1 MTCKTQFFG
10 KLRRDLRVTLT
21 PTLMA
26 AGSLLAIL
34 VFTAFIA
41 DPRAA
46 AQTETVLHNVS
57 TTTQT
62 TNSGLVRDSAGN
74 LYGTSQTDGAY
85 GYGTVFELSP
95 PAAGGTVWTTK
106 TIHVF
111 GTLAGDGQYPSSAN
125 LIFDSAGNLYGTT
138 NQGGAFGGGT
148 VFELTLQPAGGWAEK
163 ILYRFGTTGTGPIYP
178 DSVVFDG
185 AGNLYGTAGG
195 GLYGN
200 GTVFELSPKTGGGW
214 AVKTLHNFGAGPK
227 DGIDPNA
234 GLIIDGAGN
243 IYGTTFMG
251 GAHTASA
258 VGGTVFELSPPAA
271 GRTYWLETILHSFG
285 VGVNVPAGDGWD
297 PIGGVVMDG
306 AGNLYGTTYNGGIY
320 DAANTGGTVFELSPT
335 AGGGWTETILHNF
348 SENNV
353 DGFWPCSSL
362 TLDSAGNLYGT
373 ASAGGSKVNSPVY
386 LYGVAFELSPPAAAG
401 TTWTETILHPFGAG
415 KDGQYPTSN
424 LIFDSEGNLFGTTNR
439 GGTLGGGVV
448 FEVTP

>member
-1 MTCKTQFFG
+1 MSFTS
-10 KLRRDLRVTLT
+10 KLSHSVVTILI
-21 PTLMA
+21 LALSA
-26 AGSLLAIL
+26 A
-34 VFTAFIA
+34 TT
-41 DPRAA
+41 RAA
-46 AQTETVLHNVS
+46 AQTETVLHNFDTAS
-57 TTTQT
+57 QT

-74 LYGTSQTDGAY
+74 LYGTSQNGGLY
-85 GYGTVFELSP
+85 GFGTVFELSP
-95 PAAGGTVWTTK
+95 PAVGSTVWATK

-111 GTLAGDGQYPSSAN
+111 GTSTTDGQYPSSPN
-125 LIFDSAGNLYGTT
+125 LILDSSGNLYGTT
-138 NQGGAFGGGT
+138 NQGGTFGGGT

-163 ILYRFGTTGTGPIYP
+163 ILYRFGTTGTGPIFP

-195 GLYGN
+195 GLYGY

-227 DGIDPNA
+227 DGIDPNG
-234 GLIIDGAGN
+234 GLILDGAGN

-271 GRTYWLETILHSFG
+271 GRTYWAETILHSFG
-285 VGVNVPAGDGWD
+285 VGVDVPPGDGWD
-297 PIGGVVMDG
+297 PVGGVVMDG

-320 DAANTGGTVFELSPT
+320 DTSNTGGTAFELSPST
-335 AGGGWTETILHNF
+335 GGGWTETILHNF

-353 DGFWPCSSL
+353 DGFWPCGSL

-373 ASAGGSKVNSPVY
+373 ASAGGSRVDSPTY
-386 LYGVAFELSPPAAAG
+386 LLGVAFELSPPAAGG
-401 TTWTETILHPFGAG
+401 TTWTETILHPFGAK

-424 LIFDSEGNLFGTTNR
+424 LIFDNEGNLFGTTNR
-439 GGTLGGGVV
+439 GGVFSTGTV
-448 FEVTP
+448 FEITP